1 MAGAEQKIT
10 KGRETSRTRDV
21 ALDLLRCIAL
31 IRVVFWHLF
40 AQTWMTWFAAIPV
53 MFFVA
58 GTLLDRPGQYV
69 TFLGRRLRRM
79 LLPLWVYGATVAV
92 ASLWFVEPTGA
103 SPRSLSGALTWVL
116 PVGDPTSTGWDG
128 GWLSSHLWYIRAYLW
143 ILVLTP
149 LLIKVAHRIRWAVIG
164 TAFAVV
170 GLELA
175 SRLRTPVIGHGTARV
190 LLGDAVVYG
199 FFAVLGIRYRRG
211 GSIPSPRRCL
221 AAAMVLGALAVAFA
235 WLYGLPDGGVN
246 DSYPAVLIVGCA
258 WLSFIGAVERPIRTL
273 AERVRV
279 RRATRAMSSRSLTVY
294 LWHPACIVIAR
305 GIVPGH
311 GVAEAI
317 VVVPVTGA
325 LIVVAVVVVGWVET
339 VASGPR
345 SVPHVRPGRATTVGV
360 GAMVA
365 TLLAAAALPIID
377 GRTFSA
383 AASGTNVKTLVVGTP
398 APSAREAL
406 SNAAFGPPPAAKPAP
421 SVPPLPSVPPTAPVT
436 TAPPVPVAPVDT
448 TMAET
453 LEWTLMGVPSSAVPV
468 TPSASVLAV
477 AGAAA
482 KVSRVGTTP
491 SRLALRSVTKPAV
504 PRTSTPPR
512 LAAASNQPTTSITSI
527 TSTPP
532 TAKSS
537 ATTAAVTTVTT
548 ATQAT
553 EPTLPPAALQRA
565 LGAWRAAEQPAIISM
580 IVSLRSGSQTWTAKS
595 TADGAI
601 SNYPPDTP
609 FPAASITKTF
619 TAALVIRELEKGTL
633 KLDDPVPVLTGL
645 DVQVPPGITVRRL
658 LTHTAGL
665 VDYTATTGYRADQPV
680 TALQAV
686 ELSLRA
692 PQQDGLGVTVR
703 YANAGYLYLGLLLE
717 QITGQSYGSLVDG
730 LTRDAGLHD
739 TKLST
744 DAHAGWVGFSSG
756 GVVSTA
762 VDLAAWGQALFGSGK
777 ILSAHGVSMMTTL
790 GDMNLGLGAWPAC
803 PCWTDTGGVKR
814 YTAIGHHTGD
824 GGMFYFPAT
833 GMTIVA
839 MFEPTGDDTHR
850 RIVSLMSALSA
861 MLKAP

>member
-1 MAGAEQKIT
+1 MDGAGQKIT
-10 KGRETSRTRDV
+10 KRETPRTRDA

-40 AQTWMTWFAAIPV
+40 ANTWMTWVAAIPV

-58 GTLLDRPGQYV
+58 GTLLERPGRYV
-69 TFLGRRLRRM
+69 TFLGRRLRRI

-92 ASLWFVEPTGA
+92 ASLWFAEPTGVA
-103 SPRSLSGALTWVL
+103 TRSLSGPLTWVL
-116 PVGDPTSTGWDG
+116 PVVDPTSTGWDG

-164 TAFAVV
+164 TACAVV
-170 GLELA
+170 GLEFA
-175 SRLRTPVIGHGTARV
+175 SRLRTPVIGHGAARV

-199 FFAVLGIRYRRG
+199 FFAVLGIRYRSG
-211 GSIPSPRRCL
+211 GRIPSPRRCL
-221 AAAMVLGALAVAFA
+221 AAWLVLGSLAVAFA
-235 WLYGLPDGGVN
+235 RVYGLPDGGVN
-246 DSYPAVLIVGCA
+246 DSYPAVLMVGCA
-258 WLSFIGAVERPIRTL
+258 WLAFIGAVERPIRTL

-305 GIVPGH
+305 GLVPGH

-325 LIVVAVVVVGWVET
+325 LIVVAVAVVGWVET
-339 VASGPR
+339 VASGRR
-345 SVPHVRPGRATTVGV
+345 SISHLRAGRATKVGV
-360 GAMVA
+360 GAMAA

-383 AASGTNVKTLVVGTP
+383 AASGTHVKTLVVGTP

-406 SNAAFGPPPAAKPAP
+406 SNAAFGPPPTARAAP
-421 SVPPLPSVPPTAPVT
+421 SVPPSVPPTTPVSPTTPVT
-436 TAPPVPVAPVDT
+436 SAPPVAVDPVDT
-448 TMAET
+448 TIAET
-453 LEWTLMGVPSSAVPV
+453 LEWTLMGVPSSAVPISPPV
-468 TPSASVLAV
+468 SVLFASRP
-477 AGAAA
+477 AA
-482 KVSRVGTTP
+482 KVSRVGTSP
-491 SRLALRSVTKPAV
+491 NRLALKSVTSPAV
-504 PRTSTPPR
+504 SRTTAPLRPAPSSTT
-512 LAAASNQPTTSITSI
+512 LTTSIPPI
-527 TSTPP
+527 TSTSAA
-532 TAKSS
+532 AKAPSP
-537 ATTAAVTTVTT
+537 AP
-548 ATQAT
+548 QAT
-553 EPTLPPAALQRA
+553 FPTAALQRT
-565 LGAWRAAEQPAIISM
+565 LDTWRAAEQPAISSM
-580 IVSLRSGSQTWTAKS
+580 IVSLRSGSQTWTSKS
-595 TADGAI
+595 TADGAF
-601 SNYPPDTP
+601 SNYQPDAP

-665 VDYTATTGYRADQPV
+665 VDYTAAPGYRADQPL

-686 ELSLRA
+686 ELSLHA
-692 PQQDGLGVTVR
+692 PQQDGLGLTVR
-703 YANAGYLYLGLLLE
+703 YANAGYLYLGVLLE
-717 QITGQSYGSLVDG
+717 QVTGQSYGSLVDG

-756 GVVSTA
+756 GIVSTA
-762 VDLAAWGQALFGSGK
+762 ADLAAWGQALFGSGK
-777 ILSAHGVSMMTTL
+777 ILSAHGVSVMTTL

-803 PCWTDTGGVKR
+803 PCWTDAGGVKR

-824 GGMFYFPAT
+824 GGMFYFPTT

-839 MFEPTGDDTHR
+839 MFEPTGDDTHS

-861 MLKAP
+861 TLKAS